1 VVCPAALPHD
11 QGPPHET
18 GDWRRGS
25 GAGRRSATIDA
36 GLFADATRRE
46 KSVSTR
52 RIVMLARFV
61 FFVQAAK
68 LLPPHLGPR
77 LQRAF
82 RYAAEKHA
90 GQTRKQSA
98 VPYLS
103 HLMAVASLVLEAGGD
118 EDMAIAALL
127 HDVVE
132 DCGGLPRLREVRKQF
147 GPRVAKIVEGC
158 TDSFGEPKP
167 EWVERKKDYL
177 REVKHAGVET
187 RLVSASDKLHNVRTI
202 LADYRQDGE
211 AIWTRFSGKKE
222 GTLWYYRALSDE
234 YQRRSPNRITRELE
248 IAVAQLEQAVGRKP
262 RSSQEF
268 VKKFEKKKAAANS
281 GR

>member
-1 VVCPAALPHD
+1 MKKKIPLK
-11 QGPPHET
+11 PPKL
-18 GDWRRGS
+18 
-25 GAGRRSATIDA
+25 
-36 GLFADATRRE
+36 GL
-46 KSVSTR
+46 
-52 RIVMLARFV
+52 
-61 FFVQAAK
+61 
-68 LLPPHLGPR
+68 R

-90 GQTRKQSA
+90 GQTRKQTA

-132 DCGGLPRLREVRKQF
+132 DCGGMPRLREVRGQF
-147 GPRVAKIVEGC
+147 GARVAKIVEGC
-158 TDSFGEPKP
+158 TDSFGEPKA

-177 REVKHAGVET
+177 RELKHADAET

-202 LADYRQDGE
+202 LADYRRDGE
-211 AIWTRFSGKKE
+211 SIWERFTGRKE

-234 YQRRSPNRITRELE
+234 YQRRGSNRNTRELE
-248 IAVAQLEQAVGRKP
+248 IAVAQLESAVAREQGRQRKGGN
-262 RSSQEF
+262 
-268 VKKFEKKKAAANS
+268 KKAKAIGSS

>member
-1 VVCPAALPHD
+1 MKMRKKISL
-11 QGPPHET
+11 
-18 GDWRRGS
+18 
-25 GAGRRSATIDA
+25 
-36 GLFADATRRE
+36 
-46 KSVSTR
+46 K
-52 RIVMLARFV
+52 
-61 FFVQAAK
+61 
-68 LLPPHLGPR
+68 PPHLGPR

-132 DCGGLPRLREVRKQF
+132 DCGGMPRLREIRKQF

-167 EWVERKKDYL
+167 EWIERKKDYL

-202 LADYRQDGE
+202 LADYRQHGE
-211 AIWTRFSGKKE
+211 AIWTRFSGRKE

-248 IAVAQLEQAVGRKP
+248 IVVAELERAVGKKP
-262 RSSQEF
+262 QSSRRF
-268 VKKFEKKKAAANS
+268 AKKSAKKRAAANS

>member
-1 VVCPAALPHD
+1 MKERQRIPLK
-11 QGPPHET
+11 PPKL
-18 GDWRRGS
+18 
-25 GAGRRSATIDA
+25 GR
-36 GLFADATRRE
+36 
-46 KSVSTR
+46 
-52 RIVMLARFV
+52 
-61 FFVQAAK
+61 
-68 LLPPHLGPR
+68 R

-82 RYAAEKHA
+82 RYAAEKHD
-90 GQTRKQSA
+90 GQTRKQTA

-118 EDMAIAALL
+118 EDMAIAAFL

-132 DCGGLPRLREVRKQF
+132 DCGGMPRLREVRQQF
-147 GPRVAKIVEGC
+147 GGRVAKMVEGC

-167 EWVERKKDYL
+167 EWVERKKNYL
-177 REVKHAGVET
+177 REVKHADVNT

-202 LADYRQDGE
+202 LADYRQHGE
-211 AIWTRFSGKKE
+211 AIWTRFTGKKE

-248 IAVAQLEQAVGRKP
+248 VAVAELERALGTKTRARDGRP
-262 RSSQEF
+262 
-268 VKKFEKKKAAANS
+268 VKKKSAANS

>member
-1 VVCPAALPHD
+1 MGMSKTTSLKPPA
-11 QGPPHET
+11 
-18 GDWRRGS
+18 
-25 GAGRRSATIDA
+25 
-36 GLFADATRRE
+36 
-46 KSVSTR
+46 
-52 RIVMLARFV
+52 
-61 FFVQAAK
+61 
-68 LLPPHLGPR
+68 LGPR

-82 RYAAEKHA
+82 RYAAEKHR

-118 EDMAIAALL
+118 EDLAIAGLL

-132 DCGGLPRLREVRKQF
+132 DCGGMPRLREIRQRF

-202 LADYRQDGE
+202 LADYRQHGE
-211 AIWTRFSGKKE
+211 AIWSRFTGKKE

-234 YQRRSPNRITRELE
+234 YRRRSPNRNTRELE
-248 IAVAQLEQAVGRKP
+248 IAVAELERAVGKKP
-262 RSSQEF
+262 RPSKEST
-268 VKKFEKKKAAANS
+268 KKFTKKLAKKKAAASS

>member
-1 VVCPAALPHD
+1 MKVRRNISLK
-11 QGPPHET
+11 PPN
-18 GDWRRGS
+18 
-25 GAGRRSATIDA
+25 
-36 GLFADATRRE
+36 
-46 KSVSTR
+46 
-52 RIVMLARFV
+52 
-61 FFVQAAK
+61 
-68 LLPPHLGPR
+68 LGPR

-118 EDMAIAALL
+118 EDLAIAALL

-132 DCGGLPRLREVRKQF
+132 DCGGMPRLREIRKQF
-147 GPRVAKIVEGC
+147 GVRVAKVVEGC

-177 REVKHAGVET
+177 REVKHADAET

-211 AIWTRFSGKKE
+211 AIWARFSGKRE

-234 YQRRSPNRITRELE
+234 YRRRGPNRNTCELE
-248 IAVAQLEQAVGRKP
+248 LAVAELERLAGKKSRK
-262 RSSQEF
+262 RRDEKESAKEF
-268 VKKFEKKKAAANS
+268 AKKSVKKNV
-281 GR
+281 R

>member
-1 VVCPAALPHD
+1 
-11 QGPPHET
+11 
-18 GDWRRGS
+18 
-25 GAGRRSATIDA
+25 
-36 GLFADATRRE
+36 
-46 KSVSTR
+46 
-52 RIVMLARFV
+52 
-61 FFVQAAK
+61 
-68 LLPPHLGPR
+68 

-90 GQTRKQSA
+90 GQTRKQTA

-118 EDMAIAALL
+118 EDLAIAALL

-132 DCGGLPRLREVRKQF
+132 DCGGMPRLGEILQEF

-167 EWVERKKDYL
+167 EWTERKQDYL
-177 REVKHAGVET
+177 LGLKHADADT

-202 LADYRQDGE
+202 LADYRQHGE
-211 AIWTRFSGKKE
+211 RIWERFTGKKE

-234 YQRRSPNRITRELE
+234 YQRRDPNRNTRELE
-248 IAVAQLEQAVGRKP
+248 IAVAELESA
-262 RSSQEF
+262 
-268 VKKFEKKKAAANS
+268 VKKNSLAPKEALKRVSKKNGKPFTHVTVKKRARKKEAASS

>member
-1 VVCPAALPHD
+1 MKVRKKISLK
-11 QGPPHET
+11 PP
-18 GDWRRGS
+18 
-25 GAGRRSATIDA
+25 
-36 GLFADATRRE
+36 
-46 KSVSTR
+46 K
-52 RIVMLARFV
+52 
-61 FFVQAAK
+61 
-68 LLPPHLGPR
+68 LGPR

-82 RYAAEKHA
+82 RYAAEKHD
-90 GQTRKQSA
+90 GQTWKQSA

-103 HLMAVASLVLEAGGD
+103 HLMAVASLVLEAGGG

-132 DCGGLPRLREVRKQF
+132 DCGGMPRLREIRKQF

-177 REVKHAGVET
+177 REVKHADVET

-202 LADYRQDGE
+202 LADYRTHGE
-211 AIWTRFSGKKE
+211 DIWQRFSGKRD

-234 YQRRSPNRITRELE
+234 YQQRNPNRITRELE
-248 IAVAQLEQAVGRKP
+248 IAVAQLERAVGQKP
-262 RSSQEF
+262 RASKEVAKEF
-268 VKKFEKKKAAANS
+268 TKEFTKKKGAVRS

>member
-1 VVCPAALPHD
+1 MKVRKKISLK
-11 QGPPHET
+11 PPN
-18 GDWRRGS
+18 
-25 GAGRRSATIDA
+25 
-36 GLFADATRRE
+36 
-46 KSVSTR
+46 
-52 RIVMLARFV
+52 
-61 FFVQAAK
+61 
-68 LLPPHLGPR
+68 LGPR

-82 RYAAEKHA
+82 RYAAEKHD

-103 HLMAVASLVLEAGGD
+103 HLMAEASLVLEAGGD

-132 DCGGLPRLREVRKQF
+132 DCGGMPRLREVRKQF
-147 GPRVAKIVEGC
+147 GPRVARIVEGC

-177 REVKHAGVET
+177 REVKHADAET
-187 RLVSASDKLHNVRTI
+187 RLVSASDKLHNVRTV
-202 LADYRQDGE
+202 LADYRQHGE
-211 AIWTRFSGKKE
+211 KIWKRFTGKRE

-234 YQRRSPNRITRELE
+234 YQRRGPNRITRELE
-248 IAVAQLEQAVGRKP
+248 IAVAQLELAASQKP
-262 RSSQEF
+262 RASKEF
-268 VKKFEKKKAAANS
+268 TKKSATKKGAAKP

>member
-1 VVCPAALPHD
+1 
-11 QGPPHET
+11 
-18 GDWRRGS
+18 
-25 GAGRRSATIDA
+25 
-36 GLFADATRRE
+36 
-46 KSVSTR
+46 
-52 RIVMLARFV
+52 
-61 FFVQAAK
+61 
-68 LLPPHLGPR
+68 

-82 RYAAEKHA
+82 RYAAEKHY

-132 DCGGLPRLREVRKQF
+132 DCGGMPRLREIRKQF
-147 GPRVAKIVEGC
+147 GPKVAKIVEGC

-202 LADYRQDGE
+202 LADYRQHGE
-211 AIWTRFSGKKE
+211 AIWTRFTGKRE

-234 YQRRSPNRITRELE
+234 YRRRNPNRITGELE
-248 IAVAQLEQAVGRKP
+248 IAVRALERAVGGKP
-262 RSSQEF
+262 QS
-268 VKKFEKKKAAANS
+268 EKEPAKEKSRGQFGEMNDVPNA
-281 GR
+281 

>member
-1 VVCPAALPHD
+1 MGRAALEP
-11 QGPPHET
+11 
-18 GDWRRGS
+18 S
-25 GAGRRSATIDA
+25 RRS
-36 GLFADATRRE
+36 
-46 KSVSTR
+46 
-52 RIVMLARFV
+52 
-61 FFVQAAK
+61 
-68 LLPPHLGPR
+68 PPKLGPR

-90 GQTRKQSA
+90 GQTRKQTA

-132 DCGGLPRLREVRKQF
+132 DCGGMPRLREIRKQF

-158 TDSFGEPKP
+158 TDSFVEPKR
-167 EWVERKKDYL
+167 EWAQRKKDYL
-177 REVKHAGVET
+177 RELKHADIET
-187 RLVSASDKLHNVRTI
+187 RL
-202 LADYRQDGE
+202 LADYRLHGE
-211 AIWTRFSGKKE
+211 DVWKRFSGKKE

-234 YQRRSPNRITRELE
+234 YRRRKPNRITRELDL
-248 IAVAQLEQAVGRKP
+248 AVAELERIVSENSRLA
-262 RSSQEF
+262 
-268 VKKFEKKKAAANS
+268 KKSVQKKAAASS

>member
-1 VVCPAALPHD
+1 MEVNK
-11 QGPPHET
+11 T
-18 GDWRRGS
+18 S
-25 GAGRRSATIDA
+25 SM
-36 GLFADATRRE
+36 
-46 KSVSTR
+46 K
-52 RIVMLARFV
+52 
-61 FFVQAAK
+61 
-68 LLPPHLGPR
+68 PPHLGRR
-77 LQRAF
+77 LQDAF

-90 GQTRKQSA
+90 GQTRKQTA
-98 VPYLS
+98 FPYLS

-132 DCGGLPRLREVRKQF
+132 DCGGLPRLREIRKQF

-167 EWVERKKDYL
+167 EWIERKKEYL
-177 REVKHAGVET
+177 AEVKHADRDT

-202 LADYRQDGE
+202 LTDYRQDGE
-211 AIWTRFSGKKE
+211 AIWVRFNGKKE

-234 YQRRSPNRITRELE
+234 YQRRSPNRITRELA
-248 IAVAQLEQAVGRKP
+248 IAVAELERAAGRKP
-262 RSSQEF
+262 LASKEPGKRFGGKSA
-268 VKKFEKKKAAANS
+268 KKVPQPNS

>member
-1 VVCPAALPHD
+1 MSQDSLQPSRL
-11 QGPPHET
+11 
-18 GDWRRGS
+18 R
-25 GAGRRSATIDA
+25 
-36 GLFADATRRE
+36 
-46 KSVSTR
+46 
-52 RIVMLARFV
+52 
-61 FFVQAAK
+61 
-68 LLPPHLGPR
+68 PPHLGPR

-118 EDMAIAALL
+118 EDLAIAGLL

-132 DCGGLPRLREVRKQF
+132 DGGGMPRLHEVRKQF

-177 REVKHAGVET
+177 REVKHVGVET

-202 LADYRQDGE
+202 LADYRQHGE

-234 YQRRSPNRITRELE
+234 YQRRSPNRITAELE
-248 IAVAQLEQAVGRKP
+248 IAVAELERAVSKKP
-262 RSSQEF
+262 RSA
-268 VKKFEKKKAAANS
+268 KKFAKKKAAANS